1 MIDHDLEEEDDEE
14 AEEEETEQN
23 ESNGKWQRVFPIVT
37 NFYCSSQSENG
48 AFFFYMYFVSIPV
61 FFSLV
66 VPDPILN
73 R

>member
-23 ESNGKWQRVFPIVT
+23 ESNGKWQRVLLIPIAT

-48 AFFFYMYFVSIPV
+48 YKAYTFFLYV
-61 FFSLV
+61 LC
-66 VPDPILN
+66 
-73 R
+73 